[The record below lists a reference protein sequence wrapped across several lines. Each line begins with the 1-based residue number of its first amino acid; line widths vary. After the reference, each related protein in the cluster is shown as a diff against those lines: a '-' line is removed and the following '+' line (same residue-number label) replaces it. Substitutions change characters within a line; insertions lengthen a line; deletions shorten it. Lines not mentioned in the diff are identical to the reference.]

1 MVKQFIESISQ
12 FPKISISNIIEI
24 IIIIF
29 IVYKLITM
37 LKNTRAWII
46 LKGLGILYAIYAITD
61 LLSLH
66 VLSETLKFT
75 TMLTLIVV
83 IMALQPDIRKII
95 ERLGNKKISD
105 ISLLKSITYNKT
117 NVRYSDN
124 TISALVD
131 SLLFMSRNKTGA
143 LIVVEKD
150 TPLDDIIA
158 SGININAD
166 ITSQLLNNIF
176 EDKTPLHDGAV
187 IIRGDKILSA
197 TAYLPLSNNPSI
209 DKELGTRHRAAIG
222 VTEASD
228 SFVLVSSEETGQ
240 ISFVKNGI
248 IKRNLNKETLTN
260 LLKEEQGLVVET
272 SKNKPF
278 FANPQLKLA
287 SAFIG
292 FAIWFVVMT
301 GINPVVTKEFKDI
314 KVISSNTD
322 VVKDKTITLDT
333 DRINVVLEDRK
344 SVIDKISMSDITAV
358 ADMKKLS
365 ITNAVRPD
373 IKVNG
378 PSSIRVKSTSQDVIT
393 AKIDNIGYVEAP
405 VDVVFSGTLK
415 KGSSLKSV
423 KLLPENLNLSG
434 GKTQLEKLGK
444 VVCNVDLSDIS
455 NNKEYE
461 YTPQFFDKN
470 GDEIQQDKIK
480 IIDITPK
487 YKAEIEPVKEIELK
501 INVYDGEKS
510 AGRITHVSYKPK
522 KVNIMGNAD
531 ALKGINSLKIDIPIN
546 INIADINNKK
556 ISKIININDYL
567 SKEFRTTEG
576 NDKVTIDINY
586 EPFPEKKMNINS
598 DNINFIGKNQLFEYD
613 IDSNFNNIPVTVF
626 AQKSNLELL
635 KEADISIS
643 ADVSS
648 LTSVGKYSIPITISS
663 KTGVGISTVK
673 EIGINIRKK
682 VEPVD

>member
-344 SVIDKISMSDITAV
+344 SVIDKISISDITAV

>member
-12 FPKISISNIIEI
+12 FPKISISNMIEI

-29 IVYKLITM
+29 IVYKLIKM

-46 LKGLGILYAIYAITD
+46 LKGFGILYAIYAITD

-66 VLSETLKFT
+66 VLSETLKLA
-75 TMLTLIVV
+75 TMLTVIVV

-117 NVRYSDN
+117 HVRYSDN
-124 TISALVD
+124 TIKSLVD
-131 SLLFMSRNKTGA
+131 SLLFMAKNKTGA
-143 LIVVEKD
+143 LIVIEKD

-158 SGININAD
+158 SGIDINAD

-197 TAYLPLSNNPSI
+197 TAYLPLSNNPNI

-222 VTEASD
+222 ITEASD

-240 ISFVKNGI
+240 ISFVKNGV
-248 IKRNLNKETLTN
+248 IKRNLNKQTLTN
-260 LLKEEQGLVVET
+260 LLKQEQGLTVEA
-272 SKNKPF
+272 SKNKPL
-278 FANPQLKLA
+278 FANPQLKLV

-301 GINPVVTKEFKDI
+301 GINPVITKEFKDVN
-314 KVISSNTD
+314 VITSNTG
-322 VVKDKTITLDT
+322 VIKDKIITLDT
-333 DRINVVLEDRK
+333 DKINITLEDRK

-358 ADMKKLS
+358 ADMRKLS
-365 ITNAVRPD
+365 ITNAVKPEIR
-373 IKVNG
+373 ING
-378 PSSIRVKSTSQDVIT
+378 PNSIKVKSTSADVIT
-393 AKIDNIGYVEAP
+393 AKIDSIGYVEAP
-405 VDVVFSGTLK
+405 VDIVFSGTLK

-434 GKTQLEKLGK
+434 GKTLLEKLGK

-461 YTPQFFDKN
+461 YVPQFFDKN
-470 GDEIQQDKIK
+470 GDEIPQDKIK

-487 YKAEIEPVKEIELK
+487 YKAEIEPVKEIDLK

-510 AGRITHVSYKPK
+510 ARKITNVNYSPK
-522 KVNIMGNAD
+522 KVNIMGSAE

-546 INIADINNKK
+546 INVADINNKK

-567 SKEFRTTEG
+567 SKEFKTTEG
-576 NDKVTIDINY
+576 NDKVTIDISY
-586 EPFPEKKMNINS
+586 TPFPEKKMNIS
-598 DNINFIGKNQLFEYD
+598 TDNINLIGKNQLFEYN
-613 IDSNFNNIPVTVF
+613 IDNNFNNIPITVF
-626 AQKSNLELL
+626 AEKSNLESL
-635 KEADISIS
+635 KDADISIS
-643 ADVSS
+643 ADVSNF
-648 LTSVGKYSIPITISS
+648 TSVGKYSVPISIKS

-673 EIGINIRKK
+673 EIVINVRKK
-682 VEPVD
+682 VEPVV

>member
-66 VLSETLKFT
+66 VLSETLKFA

-105 ISLLKSITYNKT
+105 ISLLKSITYNKA

-131 SLLFMSRNKTGA
+131 SLLFMSKNKTGA

-260 LLKEEQGLVVET
+260 LLKEEQGLVADT
-272 SKNKPF
+272 SKSKPL

-287 SAFIG
+287 SAAIG

-301 GINPVVTKEFKDI
+301 GINPVVTKEFRDI

-322 VVKDKTITLDT
+322 VVKDKIITLDT

-365 ITNAVRPD
+365 ITNAVKPD
-373 IKVNG
+373 IKVSG
-378 PSSIRVKSTSQDVIT
+378 PSSIRTKSTSQDVIT

-444 VVCNVDLSDIS
+444 VVCSVDLSDIS

-470 GDEIQQDKIK
+470 GDEIPQDKIK

-510 AGRITHVSYKPK
+510 AGRITNVSYNPK

-531 ALKGINSLKIDIPIN
+531 ALKGINSLKIDVPIN

-635 KEADISIS
+635 KETDISIS

-648 LTSVGKYSIPITISS
+648 LTSVGKYSVPITISS

-673 EIGINIRKK
+673 EIEINIRKK